1 MDTQALEQ
9 LYLEHKQGLFSVA
22 VNITRRADL
31 AEDAIHTAF
40 ARICNRMDDLDG
52 DLTAY
57 VYTAVRNAAI
67 DIHRMKKHAL
77 PIEESIYVPNR
88 EMQDRPDQII
98 EGNEHQTI
106 LQELVDDLSE
116 DQREIIIMK
125 HYTGLTFRQIAQAL
139 EQPLATVASRYRR
152 TLDKLKSKLM
162 TKT

>member
-77 PIEESIYVPNR
+77 PIEESIYVPDR
-88 EMQDRPDQII
+88 EKQDRPDQII
-98 EGNEHQTI
+98 AGNEHQTI
-106 LQELVDDLSE
+106 LRELVEELPE

-139 EQPLATVASRYRR
+139 DQPLATVASRYRR